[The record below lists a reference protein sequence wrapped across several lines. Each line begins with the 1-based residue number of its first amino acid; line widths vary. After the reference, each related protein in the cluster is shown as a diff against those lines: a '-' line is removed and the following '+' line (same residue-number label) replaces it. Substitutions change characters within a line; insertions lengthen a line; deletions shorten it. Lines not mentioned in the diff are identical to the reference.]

1 MMGGS
6 GGGRYSGP
14 SSTTL
19 QQRLE
24 KIRDEERARLDKNIG
39 DYLRKL
45 LVRFNDR
52 DREKIAERLD
62 AIHKLLGQDVEINQL
77 LLGGSVAKHTAVDGL
92 SDVDALVVLDRE
104 DLRGKSAQAMLNAFH
119 QTLEDKLPR
128 TDVLSVQ
135 KGRLAVTVVYR
146 DKTEI
151 QLLPALRSGQTV
163 SIAAADGKSWN
174 DTRPRVFGQQLTQ
187 ANQRLGQ
194 SLVPA
199 IKLAKALVGSLPEQ
213 KQLTGYHIEAMAVDA
228 AKGYRGN
235 KTPKA
240 LLLHILR
247 HASTRVLTPIK
258 DATGQ
263 SRTVDTYLGKA
274 ESVPRRV
281 ASQALSG
288 LARRLDAAS
297 SLGQWKSVFGEP

>member
-1 MMGGS
+1 MGGS
-6 GGGRYSGP
+6 GGGRYTGP
-14 SSTTL
+14 SSATL
-19 QQRLE
+19 QQRLD
-24 KIRDEERARLDKNIG
+24 KIREQEAARLEKNIG

-52 DREKIAERLD
+52 DREKIAARLEE
-62 AIHKLLGQDVEINQL
+62 IRKRLGQNIEIDQL
-77 LLGGSVAKHTAVDGL
+77 LLGGSVAKHTAVNGL

-104 DLRGKSAQAMLNAFH
+104 DLLGKSAQAMLDAFH
-119 QTLEDKLPR
+119 KTLEDQLSRK
-128 TDVLSVQ
+128 DVLSVE

-174 DTRPRVFGQQLTQ
+174 DTKPRVFERQLTQ

-194 SLVPA
+194 SLIPA
-199 IKLAKALVGSLPEQ
+199 IKLVKALVGSLPEP
-213 KQLTGYHIEAMAVDA
+213 KQLSGYHIEAMAVDA

-240 LLLHILR
+240 LLLHILK
-247 HASTRVLTPIK
+247 HASERVRTPMK

-288 LARRLDAAS
+288 IARRLDAAS
-297 SLGQWKSVFGEP
+297 SLGQWQAIFGEE

>member
-1 MMGGS
+1 MGGS
-6 GGGRYSGP
+6 GGGRYTGP
-14 SSTTL
+14 SSATL
-19 QQRLE
+19 QQRLD
-24 KIRDEERARLDKNIG
+24 KIREEERERLENNVSN
-39 DYLRKL
+39 YLNKL

-52 DREKIAERLD
+52 DRDKIADRLEE
-62 AIHKLLGQDVEINQL
+62 INKLLGKNVEIDQL
-77 LLGGSVAKHTAVDGL
+77 LLGGSVAKHTAVNGL
-92 SDVDALVVLDRE
+92 SDVDALVVLDRD
-104 DLRGKSAQAMLNAFH
+104 DLRGKSAQVMLDAFH
-119 QTLEDKLPR
+119 KTLEDQLSRK
-128 TDVLSVQ
+128 DVLSVD

-151 QLLPALRSGQTV
+151 QLLPALRSGQTI

-174 DTRPRVFGQQLTQ
+174 DTRPRVFGQQLTR

-194 SLVPA
+194 SLIPA
-199 IKLAKALVGSLPEQ
+199 VKLAKALVGSLPEQ
-213 KQLTGYHIEAMAVDA
+213 KQLSGYHIEAMAVDA
-228 AKGYRGN
+228 AKGYQGS

-240 LLLHILR
+240 LLIHILR
-247 HASTRVLTPIK
+247 HASERVRTPMK

-263 SRTVDTYLGKA
+263 SRTVDAYLGKA

-297 SLGQWKSVFGEP
+297 SLGQWKAIFGEH